1 MDVLPWIF
9 SSGWASGLNGYAV
22 VLLLGLFGRFLG
34 ADGVPP
40 ALERTDVL
48 VAAAVLTALDL
59 VADKIPYVDSVWDG
73 VHTVIRPAI
82 GAAVGALLAGQAGT
96 LQEAAGAGIGAVS
109 ALASHTVK
117 AGLRAAVNTSPEP
130 ASTIVVS
137 SAEDLAVAGVVCLSV
152 LQPWAAAAIA
162 GVLLLTG
169 IVVVVLLLGRI
180 RRFRNRRRDRR
191 AERRAERLAGERAAT
206 SPPP

>member
-1 MDVLPWIF
+1 MDALPWIF

-22 VLLLGLFGRFLG
+22 VLLLGVFGRFLG

-59 VADKIPYVDSVWDG
+59 VADKIPYVDSVWDA

-109 ALASHTVK
+109 ALASHAVK
-117 AGLRAAVNTSPEP
+117 AGVRAAVNTSPEP
-130 ASTIVVS
+130 ASNLVVS
-137 SAEDLAVAGVVCLSV
+137 SAEDVTVAGVVSLSV
-152 LQPWAAAAIA
+152 LHPWAAATVA

-169 IVVVVLLLGRI
+169 IVVVALLVGRI
-180 RRFRNRRRDRR
+180 RRFRDRRRDRR
-191 AERRAERLAGERAAT
+191 RDRDGGVRRAGT
-206 SPPP
+206 VPPP